1 MNESTKT
8 AKLEAEVRQL
18 REIVRQLKL
27 LVRYAEKAGK

>member
-1 MNESTKT
+1 MNQDQKI

>member
-1 MNESTKT
+1 MNKDQKI

-27 LVRYAEKAGK
+27 LVRYAEKAAK